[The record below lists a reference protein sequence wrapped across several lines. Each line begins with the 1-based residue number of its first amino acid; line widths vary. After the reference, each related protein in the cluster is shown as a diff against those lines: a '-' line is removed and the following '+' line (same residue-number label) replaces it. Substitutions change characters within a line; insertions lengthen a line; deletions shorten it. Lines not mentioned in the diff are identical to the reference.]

1 MTDSSQK
8 RPVSLRG
15 PLLATALFCLA
26 YGSVMALVLAPK
38 GILISGPAVI
48 EDSTIAAGTGQAA
61 TPDAVTQDIVKAG
74 FTIAPLS
81 AATVG
86 VSNIKA
92 D

>member
-38 GILISGPAVI
+38 GILISGPSVV
-48 EDSTIAAGTGQAA
+48 EDTVVAGTGQAA
-61 TPDAVTQDIVKAG
+61 NPDIVKAG
-74 FTIAPLS
+74 FTIDPLS
-81 AATVG
+81 VATVG
-86 VSNIKA
+86 VSTIKA